1 MYIQGRG
8 FNSFAGN
15 MTKLSVDKTKWTGM
29 LGSAYALYSIDF
41 DLNIWFW
48 AQNITRIL
56 RNRSQVRNRVAVHLI
71 QVLLMSYAY
80 LSTFFQVYFELFPSV
95 IKKNIIYQVP
105 WQESFMAQQ
114 TGYSLAYLILTC
126 SLKHWPSIWQTIFYS
141 CYFLVGKSQFQ
152 WVINLIRFN
161 MDIENKIRKI
171 SHLTS
176 KVLYLYKA
184 MFCFEG
190 TFMLKNCWK
199 LKFISWKKIIN
210 RWKV

>member
-1 MYIQGRG
+1 MIWILDFEPKTLPGEKQAPGLWETGPRLGIGLQFIWSRFCWCHMLTFQLFFRCILNY
-8 FNSFAGN
+8 FH
-15 MTKLSVDKTKWTGM
+15 LS
-29 LGSAYALYSIDF
+29 L
-41 DLNIWFW
+41 
-48 AQNITRIL
+48 
-56 RNRSQVRNRVAVHLI
+56 
-71 QVLLMSYAY
+71 
-80 LSTFFQVYFELFPSV
+80 
-95 IKKNIIYQVP
+95 KKNIIYQVP

-152 WVINLIRFN
+152 WVITLIRFN

>member
-1 MYIQGRG
+1 
-8 FNSFAGN
+8 
-15 MTKLSVDKTKWTGM
+15 M
-29 LGSAYALYSIDF
+29 LASTYALYSIDF

-71 QVLLMSYAY
+71 QVLVLSYAY
-80 LSTFFQVYFELFPSV
+80 LLTFFQVYFELFPSV
-95 IKKNIIYQVP
+95 IEKKKIYQVP
-105 WQESFMAQQ
+105 WQWSFMALQ
-114 TGYSLAYLILTC
+114 TGYSSAYLILAC

-152 WVINLIRFN
+152 WVINLITFD
-161 MDIENKIRKI
+161 MDTENKIWKI

-176 KVLYLYKA
+176 KVLCLYKA
-184 MFCFEG
+184 MICFEG

-199 LKFISWKKIIN
+199 LKLISWKIIIN
-210 RWKV
+210 RWKL

>member
-1 MYIQGRG
+1 MI
-8 FNSFAGN
+8 
-15 MTKLSVDKTKWTGM
+15 KLSVNKTKWTG
-29 LGSAYALYSIDF
+29 LSARTYALDF
-41 DLNIWFW
+41 DLNTWFW
-48 AQNITRIL
+48 ARNITRRETGPRSL

-152 WVINLIRFN
+152 SVITLIRFN

-176 KVLYLYKA
+176 EVLYLYKA
-184 MFCFEG
+184 MVC
-190 TFMLKNCWK
+190 LKALLCWK
-199 LKFISWKKIIN
+199 TVGN
-210 RWKV
+210 